1 MRKKERQRFVKQAVQ
16 LLLTLGAKQDGSET
30 YRFTLQTKA
39 GVLHLHPDESQ
50 TTGLGTLFTRF
61 DNPQAARQI
70 VDCNRFSGKWNFHY
84 FDGWDVETAIT
95 DLTFWLNKVILSP
108 SSPATPVM

>member
-16 LLLTLGAKQDGSET
+16 LLLSLGAKQDGGET

-39 GVLHLHPDESQ
+39 GRLRLHPDEHD
-50 TTGLGTLFTRF
+50 TIGLGTVFTCF

-84 FDGWDVETAIT
+84 FDGWTVETAIQE
-95 DLTFWLNKVILSP
+95 LTYWLGKVL
-108 SSPATPVM
+108 A